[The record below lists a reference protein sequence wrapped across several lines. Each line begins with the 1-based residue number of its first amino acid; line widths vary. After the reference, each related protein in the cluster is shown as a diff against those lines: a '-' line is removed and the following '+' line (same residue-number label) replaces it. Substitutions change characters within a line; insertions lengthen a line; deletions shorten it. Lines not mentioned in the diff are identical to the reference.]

1 MSSASYFHAS
11 NVFYIADRRA
21 RPCDGQAA
29 RLPRTARQGAEVES
43 GENAAP
49 MALPATRDA
58 AYRKEVGAPPAL
70 PPSLV
75 ATIAHCPTMTADG
88 RQVYLC
94 LGGMAWRDELGWRWT
109 NSRSPRIHDI
119 WNPALIAALD
129 ERATVHQTTP
139 SPIWEDVQ

>member
-29 RLPRTARQGAEVES
+29 RLPRNTRQGAGVES

-75 ATIAHCPTMTADG
+75 ATIAGCPRIRIDN
-88 RQVYLC
+88 RDVYL
-94 LGGMAWRDELGWRWT
+94 LGRVGIAWRDAIGWRWAAHIGGP
-109 NSRSPRIHDI
+109 SHDI
-119 WNPALIAALD
+119 WNTAFVAALD
-129 ERATVHQTTP
+129 ERAGQ
-139 SPIWEDVQ
+139 W